1 MAYKGVFMVQDDEFY
16 QGLKQCAKIG
26 ALARVHAEN
35 GSVIAEKQQD
45 MLQLGITGPEGHRQS
60 RPEEASQYWVLCF

>member
-1 MAYKGVFMVQDDEFY
+1 MVRDDEFF

-35 GSVIAEKQQD
+35 GDVIAEKQQELLK
-45 MLQLGITGPEGHRQS
+45 MGITGPEGHTQS
-60 RPEEASQYWVLCF
+60 RQEEVWKR